1 MQALSEERDKNTAD
15 TTFYEITIASVDQ
28 PKLLCRL
35 SESLVRFSPCGIFT
49 TADAVLSTDLAE
61 D

>member
-1 MQALSEERDKNTAD
+1 MRSHQHAAQALVVEAEERDRTAAD

-35 SESLVRFSPCGIFT
+35 SESLVR
-49 TADAVLSTDLAE
+49 LLL
-61 D
+61 